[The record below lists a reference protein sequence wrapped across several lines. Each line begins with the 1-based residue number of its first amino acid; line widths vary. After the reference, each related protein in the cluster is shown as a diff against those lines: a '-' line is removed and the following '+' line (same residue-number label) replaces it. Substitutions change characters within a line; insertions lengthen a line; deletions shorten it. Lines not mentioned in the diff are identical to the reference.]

1 MNQISILKIFCLMI
15 MAGCNAKFPDWLI
28 TKIGIK
34 SQLRVI
40 DSGNIIQLTNGLI
53 SRSFSLQPGFATID
67 YYSHEKKSSLIRAI
81 QPEANV
87 TINNVNYLIGG
98 FLTPGMSRAYL
109 NRTALSETA
118 KPNPMS
124 FQFIGYETKE
134 ITPR

>member
-1 MNQISILKIFCLMI
+1 MNFFSTFYFIILL
-15 MAGCNAKFPDWLI
+15 GSSGAKFPDWLT

-34 SQLRVI
+34 SKLRVI
-40 DSGNIIQLTNGLI
+40 DNGNIIQLSNGLI

-118 KPNPMS
+118 IPNLLS